1 MHRKMEDQSSG
12 EGNLKASTRDCP
24 SDENATGRLIN
35 EVNKGLAVL
44 TLRLNLNAE
53 LVEICHSD
61 RESGDL
67 IINYMAKDGVLHRK
81 EIPAC
86 ESGVF
91 AAALRFGHVIKVT
104 DAGTDQRYD
113 RTQDQ
118 HTDVEIKNLILC
130 PLLDSKN
137 LVWGVAAVANL
148 SQSGLNTPT
157 ESEIDQTNGLDVN
170 QRALLEASNENT
182 MTFLLQM
189 CEIGG
194 QCISNA
200 IVWRELDATREK
212 ADGLLN
218 LMHSLFSDR
227 LGIQSN
233 GLLGECVEQGKVI
246 VIENAYEDER
256 FDPKLNFRF
265 GVEI

>member
-44 TLRLNLNAE
+44 SKDQLLKLVRFSNSIMCQSLPVKCIFTTLKALRLNLNAE

-227 LGIQSN
+227 L
-233 GLLGECVEQGKVI
+233 
-246 VIENAYEDER
+246 
-256 FDPKLNFRF
+256 
-265 GVEI
+265 